1 MMRAFLTCAVA
12 AVTIGASVLG
22 AAGQTHTE
30 INFGVI
36 STEASMNQEEE
47 LGTIPAGNV

>member
-12 AVTIGASVLG
+12 ALTIGASAL
-22 AAGQTHTE
+22 AAGAQTLTE

-36 STEASMNQEEE
+36 STEAS
-47 LGTIPAGNV
+47 TPALR